1 MNLVSGSSSFPS
13 KLHVA
18 IIMDGNG
25 RWAKARGLPRT
36 MGHKAGIEALRR
48 TLEAVRKQPI
58 SHLTLYS
65 FSAENWD
72 RPAQEVGELMG
83 LLRFYMKSELFMLHK
98 NGVRFRVIGERALL
112 DQDIAKMIE
121 KAEAKTASNKDLNLT
136 LALSYGG
143 RQEIIAAVQKMAK
156 KVASGDLSP
165 EQIDEKAVSAHLY
178 THDLPDPDLVI
189 RTSGEKRTS
198 NFLIWQSAYAE
209 YVFDDVLWPDF
220 SDEHLAAALKA
231 FYERERRFGK

>member
-1 MNLVSGSSSFPS
+1 MENSAQSPK

-25 RWAKARGLPRT
+25 RWARARGLPRT

-48 TLEAVRKQPI
+48 TLEAAKELTI

-65 FSAENWD
+65 FSSENWN
-72 RPAQEVGELMG
+72 RPAEEVGELMS
-83 LLRFYMKSELFMLHK
+83 LLRYYLKNEFATLHK
-98 NGVRFRVIGERALL
+98 NNVRINVIGDRSRL
-112 DQDIAKMIE
+112 DPDIADMIA
-121 KAEAKTASNKDLNLT
+121 KAEKKTAENTAIMLT

-143 RQEIIAAVQKMAK
+143 RQEITAAVQSIARQ
-156 KVASGDLSP
+156 VAAGQVDPSD
-165 EQIDEKAVSAHLY
+165 IDTNMISANLY
-178 THDLPDPDLVI
+178 TAGMPDPDLVI

-209 YVFDDVLWPDF
+209 YVFQEVLWPDF
-220 SDEHLAAALKA
+220 SREHLEAALKE
-231 FYERERRFGK
+231 FEGRERRFGK

>member
-1 MNLVSGSSSFPS
+1 VTETSAQTPD

-25 RWAKARGLPRT
+25 RWARAQGKPRT

-48 TLEAVRKQPI
+48 TLEATRKLPI

-65 FSAENWD
+65 FSSENWS
-72 RPAQEVGELMG
+72 RPADEVGELMR
-83 LLRFYMKSELFMLHK
+83 LLRYYLKHELADLHK
-98 NGVRFRVIGERALL
+98 NNIRLRVIGDHALL
-112 DQDIAKMIE
+112 GPDIAAMIE
-121 KAEAKTASNKDLNLT
+121 TAEAKTASNTALNLT

-143 RQEIIAAVQKMAK
+143 RQEITAAVQTLAK
-156 KVASGDLSP
+156 KVAAGQLDPSA
-165 EQIDEKAVSAHLY
+165 IDMDMISAHLY
-178 THDLPDPDLVI
+178 THDMPDPDLVI

-209 YVFDDVLWPDF
+209 YVFTDVLWPDF
-220 SDEHLAAALKA
+220 SGEHLAAALA
-231 FYERERRFGK
+231 EFEGRERRYGK